1 MSILTLKTVK
11 TTPQAKDLLASAA
24 ALDGLG
30 LSAFVLS
37 SAIEK
42 AKGTAHWLLR
52 NVFGC

>member
-1 MSILTLKTVK
+1 MSVLTLKTVK
-11 TTPQAKDLLASAA
+11 TTPQAKEPLASVA